1 MKHKVVLIEWID
13 AVTEQGWQKAT
24 DLIEAPTCLT
34 MGFLVKE
41 TKLSISV
48 AATISDDEVN
58 AIQTIPRSMVVRK
71 KYVKIK

>member
-13 AVTEQGWQKAT
+13 AVTEQGWQKPA
-24 DLIEAPTCLT
+24 DLMDAPTCLT
-34 MGFLVKE
+34 IGFLVKE

-58 AIQTIPRSMVVRK
+58 AVQTIPRAMVVRK
-71 KYVKIK
+71 RYVKIK